1 MAKARAKAKEAE
13 IDSEVNSDGD
23 NSKAGKR
30 KTKRKIFYDTDDTHS
45 DDESVVLLQYPKPP
59 GSTIKTHTT
68 SKSSHQ
74 SFNSLFVV
82 SVLPFPVQANKLC
95 NVLDSNII
103 PT

>member
-45 DDESVVLLQYPKPP
+45 DP